1 MQQLQATF
9 HNAEVRIVDDSPVT
23 VVLKD
28 VANSIGYR
36 AADLSRS
43 IKDKYKGTHK
53 VHTPGGT
60 QEMICVT
67 RPGLSQVL
75 ATLRPQDPEKR
86 RKVEAFQDWI
96 YEDVLEAIYETG
108 SYQGDS
114 APASHQEDPILSLAD
129 ATRQI
134 RERQIQIEDRLDRL
148 EEQTEQQERRRLD
161 AQRQLKQLPPA
172 EVDAPDK
179 SDRAKLNEIVRAYVA
194 ATDSTYPSAWRDLYR
209 EIRYRLR
216 IDVRKRAKN
225 RGISKIE
232 ALDRDGLLP
241 DAYAV
246 ARKVFGHALGDRL

>member
-1 MQQLQATF
+1 MQQLQKTF
-9 HNAEVRIVDDSPVT
+9 EDIDVRIIQKEGEPWLVGNDVT
-23 VVLKD
+23 DALGLSNGRD
-28 VANSIGYR
+28 A
-36 AADLSRS
+36 LSRL
-43 IKDKYKGTHK
+43 DDDEKG
-53 VHTPGGT
+53 VAIVDTPGGRQKMT
-60 QEMICVT
+60 VINEAGAYRLVFT
-67 RPGLSQVL
+67 SRKKAAKRFKRWLAHEVL
-75 ATLRPQDPEKR
+75 PSI
-86 RKVEAFQDWI
+86 RKH
-96 YEDVLEAIYETG
+96 G

-114 APASHQEDPILSLAD
+114 APASHQDDPILSLAD

-246 ARKVFGHALGDRL
+246 ARKVFGHALGHRL